1 MASIFTNLAFM
12 HGHITDVALARRLAG
27 LPDVPVKP
35 VKPPAP
41 SREEKL
47 VEPGKTDGKATGK
60 GTARP
65 STAPSHWMILGL
77 R

>member
-27 LPDVPVKP
+27 LPEDNAQPTK
-35 VKPPAP
+35 P
-41 SREEKL
+41 SRPAKREK
-47 VEPGKTDGKATGK
+47 VAEIAGV
-60 GTARP
+60 RP

>member
-27 LPDVPVKP
+27 LPETTVQPSKP
-35 VKPPAP
+35 ARPAK
-41 SREEKL
+41 REK
-47 VEPGKTDGKATGK
+47 VAAPQAGKKATGK
-60 GTARP
+60 AALRP

>member
-27 LPDVPVKP
+27 LPEDNVQPTK
-35 VKPPAP
+35 P
-41 SREEKL
+41 SRPAKREK
-47 VEPGKTDGKATGK
+47 VAGTGSL
-60 GTARP
+60 RP
-65 STAPSHWMILGL
+65 SSAPSHWMILGL

>member
-27 LPDVPVKP
+27 LEEDSSQPSK
-35 VKPPAP
+35 P
-41 SREEKL
+41 SRPAKREK
-47 VEPGKTDGKATGK
+47 VAGK
-60 GTARP
+60 GKLRP

>member
-12 HGHITDVALARRLAG
+12 HGHIADVALARRLAG
-27 LPDVPVKP
+27 LEEEGAQPTK
-35 VKPPAP
+35 P
-41 SREEKL
+41 SRPAKREK
-47 VEPGKTDGKATGK
+47 VPGVGKL
-60 GTARP
+60 RP

>member
-27 LPDVPVKP
+27 LEEGAQPTK
-35 VKPPAP
+35 P
-41 SREEKL
+41 SRPAKREK
-47 VEPGKTDGKATGK
+47 VAGTG
-60 GTARP
+60 TLRP

>member
-12 HGHITDVALARRLAG
+12 HGHITDVDLARRLAG
-27 LPDVPVKP
+27 LEEVGVQPTKP
-35 VKPPAP
+35 ARPAK
-41 SREEKL
+41 REK
-47 VEPGKTDGKATGK
+47 VAGVRQV
-60 GTARP
+60 RP

>member
-12 HGHITDVALARRLAG
+12 HGHITDVDLARRLAG
-27 LPDVPVKP
+27 LDEKGVQPTKPPRPAKREKVAGVKP
-35 VKPPAP
+35 L
-41 SREEKL
+41 R
-47 VEPGKTDGKATGK
+47 T
-60 GTARP
+60 

>member
-12 HGHITDVALARRLAG
+12 HGHITDVALARRLADLDEDEG
-27 LPDVPVKP
+27 QPTKP
-35 VKPPAP
+35 SPPAK
-41 SREEKL
+41 REKVAGSGNL
-47 VEPGKTDGKATGK
+47 
-60 GTARP
+60 RP

>member
-27 LPDVPVKP
+27 LEEEDGQPTKP
-35 VKPPAP
+35 STPAK
-41 SREEKL
+41 REK
-47 VEPGKTDGKATGK
+47 VAGMAGV
-60 GTARP
+60 RP

>member
-27 LPDVPVKP
+27 LEEEGGQAT
-35 VKPPAP
+35 KPPRPAK
-41 SREEKL
+41 REK
-47 VEPGKTDGKATGK
+47 VAGIGRI
-60 GTARP
+60 RP